1 MNFLDF
7 IQQQIQENQDK
18 PEEVPLQINEEEP
31 INLNENLDIS
41 ANGSSSDEE
50 QLYEEYF
57 KEKPSIKATYDEIYE
72 KLKQNS
78 PPQTELENEQLQI
91 IAELQAKLVVQ
102 ETELLILKKL
112 HFDLKNKQSHQTN
125 KIEQLQKEKD
135 VMTQMKIGYDKKF
148 QKLDEKRKIIDQNQ
162 RIIKKL
168 AMSTSNDYLESAIKR
183 VNQQVKIND
192 KVQILQ
198 QQPIKENPQVRKLSN
213 QKQQNSFRNNKK

>member
-7 IQQQIQENQDK
+7 IQQQIKEKQDTI
-18 PEEVPLQINEEEP
+18 EEVPSQIKEEEP
-31 INLNENLDIS
+31 LNLNENLDVS
-41 ANGSSSDEE
+41 DNGSSSNEE

-57 KEKPSIKATYDEIYE
+57 KEKPSLKATYDDIYE

-91 IAELQAKLVVQ
+91 IAELQAKLVLQ
-102 ETELLILKKL
+102 ETELLILKRL
-112 HFDLKNKQSHQTN
+112 NQDLKNNQSHQAN
-125 KIEQLQKEKD
+125 RIEQMQKEKD

-192 KVQILQ
+192 KVQILKE
-198 QQPIKENPQVRKLSN
+198 QPLKENPQVRKLSN
-213 QKQQNSFRNNKK
+213 QKQVNSFRNNKK

>member
-7 IQQQIQENQDK
+7 VQQQINEKQDK
-18 PEEVPLQINEEEP
+18 IEVVPSQIKEEEP
-31 INLNENLDIS
+31 INLNENLDVS
-41 ANGSSSDEE
+41 DNGSSSDEE

-57 KEKPSIKATYDEIYE
+57 KEKPSLKATYDEIYE

-102 ETELLILKKL
+102 ETELLILKRL
-112 HFDLKNKQSHQTN
+112 HFDLKNKQQHQGN
-125 KIEQLQKEKD
+125 RIEQLQKEKD

-192 KVQILQ
+192 KVQILKE
-198 QQPIKENPQVRKLSN
+198 QPLKENPQIRKLSS
-213 QKQQNSFRNNKK
+213 QKQVNSFRNNKK

>member
-18 PEEVPLQINEEEP
+18 PEEIPLQINEEEP

-112 HFDLKNKQSHQTN
+112 HFDLKNKQSHQAN

-148 QKLDEKRKIIDQNQ
+148 QKLDEKRKIIEQNQ

>member
-7 IQQQIQENQDK
+7 IQQQIQEKQDK
-18 PEEVPLQINEEEP
+18 TVEVPQQIKEEEP
-31 INLNENLDIS
+31 INLDENLDIS

-50 QLYEEYF
+50 QMYEEYF
-57 KEKPSIKATYDEIYE
+57 KEKPSLKATYDEIYE

-112 HFDLKNKQSHQTN
+112 HFDLKNKQSHQAN
-125 KIEQLQKEKD
+125 RIEQLQKEKD

-168 AMSTSNDYLESAIKR
+168 ATSTSNDYLESAIKR

-192 KVQILQ
+192 KVQVLKE
-198 QQPIKENPQVRKLSN
+198 QPQKDIPQVRKLSS
-213 QKQQNSFRNNKK
+213 QKQQNSFKNNKK